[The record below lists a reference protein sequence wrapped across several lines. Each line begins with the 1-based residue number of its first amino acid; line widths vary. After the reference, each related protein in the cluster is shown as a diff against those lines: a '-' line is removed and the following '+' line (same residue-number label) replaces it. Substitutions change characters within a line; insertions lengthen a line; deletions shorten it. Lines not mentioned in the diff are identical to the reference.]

1 MEFLLDEYFIDEEKD
16 DIYIFSD
23 ELCSSCI
30 LK

>member
-1 MEFLLDEYFIDEEKD
+1 MEFLLDEYFIDKEKD

-30 LK
+30 